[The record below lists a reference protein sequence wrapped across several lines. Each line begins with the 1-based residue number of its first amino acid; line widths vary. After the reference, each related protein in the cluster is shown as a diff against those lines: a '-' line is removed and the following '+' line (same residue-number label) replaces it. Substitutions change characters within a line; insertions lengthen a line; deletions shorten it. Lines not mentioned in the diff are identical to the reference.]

1 MKVDSYKTI
10 EIISNAEFTD
20 KSSRFIAIAFPTKSV
35 EVFKLKLS
43 EIKLEHSKAVHHCF
57 AYRIGT
63 DKNNY
68 RSNDDGEPS
77 GSAGKPIL
85 GQIDSF
91 GLTNIA
97 IVVVRYFGGILLG
110 VPGLINAYKTVSK
123 QALENS
129 KIISIELEEFFLIE
143 TIYEELNLILNWAKR
158 FGISIVSK
166 EVDID
171 CKIVVSIPI
180 QKIEVCIGEL
190 NREVKIK
197 KIDNHL

>member
-20 KSSRFIAIAFPTKSV
+20 KSSRFIAIVFPISSV

-110 VPGLINAYKTVSK
+110 VPGLINAYKTVAK

-129 KIISIELEEFFLIE
+129 K
-143 TIYEELNLILNWAKR
+143 K
-158 FGISIVSK
+158 
-166 EVDID
+166 
-171 CKIVVSIPI
+171 
-180 QKIEVCIGEL
+180 
-190 NREVKIK
+190 
-197 KIDNHL
+197 